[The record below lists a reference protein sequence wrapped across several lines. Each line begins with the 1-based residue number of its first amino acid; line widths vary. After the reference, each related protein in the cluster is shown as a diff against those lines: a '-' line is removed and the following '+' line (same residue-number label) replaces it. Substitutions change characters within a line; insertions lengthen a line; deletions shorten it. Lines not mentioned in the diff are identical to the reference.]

1 MSIKKTQKPLLG
13 VAALLILIFHLL
25 PVLWTGGAIATLSQF
40 VTLTAYIGVD
50 MFFFL
55 SGYVLVFSRTD
66 DYFAYLKRRVLKI
79 YPIFLLSGIVY
90 MLLGFSKPDTMLK
103 TWLGI
108 SLLERGGGSFL
119 WFLPSIMA
127 VYILEPFY
135 LRLQKRLGA
144 LPTLISALAVWTGL
158 AFLLENT
165 LDNHSVNIFLMRLP
179 IVLLGIYFA
188 SHEGKWRRLPQC
200 IAGVLLFGVGVYLT
214 WSFGFRTRL
223 SEPLTDMFYLA
234 AIPETLGII
243 LLGDALFAKIKPR
256 VMGFLG
262 RISLELYCV
271 QMTVG
276 ALLFGKLLPVFG
288 DKWLASISAIA
299 AVVVISYLLQTA
311 WNAAL
316 RKIKSKA

>member
-66 DYFAYLKRRVLKI
+66 NYFAYLKRRLLKI

-90 MLLGFSKPDTMLK
+90 ILLGFAKPDTMLK

-108 SLLERGGGSFL
+108 SLFERGGGSFL
-119 WFLPSIMA
+119 WFLPSIMI
-127 VYILEPFY
+127 VYILGPLY

-144 LPTLISALAVWTGL
+144 LPTLISALVLWTGL
-158 AFLLENT
+158 AFLLEAV
-165 LDNHSVNIFLMRLP
+165 LCDHSANIFLMRIP

-188 SHEGKWRRLPQC
+188 SHEGKWRVSRQC
-200 IAGVLLFGVGVYLT
+200 AVGALLLLSGLCLT

-234 AIPETLGII
+234 AIPETLG
-243 LLGDALFAKIKPR
+243 LVFLGDALFARIKPR

-276 ALLFGKLLPVFG
+276 ALLFGKLLPVFS
-288 DKWLASISAIA
+288 DKWLASVAAIA
-299 AVVVISYLLQTA
+299 AVVLISYLLQTA
-311 WNAAL
+311 WNLAL
-316 RKIKSKA
+316 RKISR

>member
-25 PVLWTGGAIATLSQF
+25 PVLRTGGAIATLSQF

-66 DYFAYLKRRVLKI
+66 NYFAYLKRRLLKI

-90 MLLGFSKPDTMLK
+90 ILLGFAKPDTMLK
-103 TWLGI
+103 TWLGV
-108 SLLERGGGSFL
+108 SLFERGGGSFL
-119 WFLPSIMA
+119 WFLPSIMI
-127 VYILEPFY
+127 VYILGPLY

-144 LPTLISALAVWTGL
+144 LPTLLAALALWTGL
-158 AFLLENT
+158 AFLLEAV
-165 LDNHSVNIFLMRLP
+165 LRDHSANIFLMRIP

-188 SHEGKWRRLPQC
+188 SHEGKWRVSRQC
-200 IAGVLLFGVGVYLT
+200 AVGALLFGVGLYLT

-234 AIPETLGII
+234 AIPETLGIVF
-243 LLGDALFAKIKPR
+243 LGDALFARIKPR

-276 ALLFGKLLPVFG
+276 ALLFGKLLPVFS
-288 DKWLASISAIA
+288 DKWLASTATIA
-299 AVVVISYLLQTA
+299 AVVLISYLLQAA
-311 WNAAL
+311 WNLAL
-316 RKIKSKA
+316 RKISR